1 MAGSL
6 WDSYRGVFFLRVNSF
21 NIGDIFN
28 KTVISGFVFE
38 LGNSEMCA
46 CSKKDEQKSKLKF
59 D

>member
-28 KTVISGFVFE
+28 KTVISGFVLE
-38 LGNSEMCA
+38 LGNSEMCT
-46 CSKKDEQKSKLKF
+46 CFKNDEQKSKLKF